1 MIENIEKQFES
12 ALERFGES
20 AKTAKEVV
28 ESSKSIDLGIDEEK
42 LAGLLDLVDQRIN
55 KVATDIRNEMAE
67 ERKLIIKHEKKSL
80 MINIGIATMAVVA
93 FIFNRMLG

>member
-1 MIENIEKQFES
+1 MIENIEKQFEN
-12 ALERFGES
+12 ALERFDES

-28 ESSKSIDLGIDEEK
+28 ESSKSIDLGLDEEK

-55 KVATDIRNEMAE
+55 RVATDIRSEMAE

-93 FIFNRMLG
+93 FIFNKILS

>member
-1 MIENIEKQFES
+1 MLENIEKQFHN
-12 ALERFGES
+12 ALERFDES

-28 ESSKSIDLGIDEEK
+28 DTSKSIELGIDEEK

-55 KVATDIRNEMAE
+55 KVATDIRHEMAE

-80 MINIGIATMAVVA
+80 MINIGIAVMAVVA
-93 FIFNRMLG
+93 FFFNRVLG

>member
-1 MIENIEKQFES
+1 MIENIEKQFEN
-12 ALERFGES
+12 ALKRFDES

-28 ESSKSIDLGIDEEK
+28 ESSKSIDLGLDEEK

-55 KVATDIRNEMAE
+55 KVATDIRSEMAE

-80 MINIGIATMAVVA
+80 MINIGIAAMAVVA
-93 FIFNRMLG
+93 FIFNKILS

>member
-1 MIENIEKQFES
+1 MIENIEKQFEN
-12 ALERFGES
+12 ALERFDES

-28 ESSKSIDLGIDEEK
+28 ESPKSIDLGLDEEK

-55 KVATDIRNEMAE
+55 KVATDIRSEMAE

-80 MINIGIATMAVVA
+80 MINIGIAAMAVVA
-93 FIFNRMLG
+93 FIFNKILS

>member
-1 MIENIEKQFES
+1 MFESIDRHFES
-12 ALERFGES
+12 AIECFDES
-20 AKTAKEVV
+20 AKTAKEVA
-28 ESSKSIDLGIDEEK
+28 EITKTIDLGIDEEK

-80 MINIGIATMAVVA
+80 MINIGIAMMAVVA
-93 FIFNRMLG
+93 FVFNRILG

>member
-1 MIENIEKQFES
+1 MIENIEKHFEN
-12 ALERFGES
+12 ALDRFDES
-20 AKTAKEVV
+20 AKSAKEVV
-28 ESSKSIDLGIDEEK
+28 EKSKNIELGIDEEK

-67 ERKLIIKHEKKSL
+67 ERKLIIRHEKKSL

-93 FIFNRMLG
+93 FVFNRILG

>member
-1 MIENIEKQFES
+1 MIENIEKQFEN
-12 ALERFGES
+12 ALERFDES

-28 ESSKSIDLGIDEEK
+28 ESSKSIDLGLDEGK

-55 KVATDIRNEMAE
+55 KVATDIRSEMAE

-93 FIFNRMLG
+93 FIFNKILS

>member
-1 MIENIEKQFES
+1 MIENIEKQFEN
-12 ALERFGES
+12 ALERFDES

-28 ESSKSIDLGIDEEK
+28 ESSKSIDLGLDEEK

-55 KVATDIRNEMAE
+55 KVATDIRSEMAE

-93 FIFNRMLG
+93 FIFNKILS

>member
-1 MIENIEKQFES
+1 MFENIDKHFES
-12 ALERFGES
+12 ALDRFDES
-20 AKTAKEVV
+20 AKVAKKVAETT
-28 ESSKSIDLGIDEEK
+28 KSVDLGIDEEK

-80 MINIGIATMAVVA
+80 MINIGIAIMAVVA
-93 FIFNRMLG
+93 FVFNRVLG

>member
-1 MIENIEKQFES
+1 MIENIEKRFEN
-12 ALERFGES
+12 ALGHFDVS
-20 AKTAKEVV
+20 AKAAKEVV
-28 ESSKSIDLGIDEEK
+28 ESSKSIDIGIDEEK

-80 MINIGIATMAVVA
+80 MINIGIAVMAVVA
-93 FIFNRMLG
+93 FVFNRVLG